1 MWPSTGLCFTEN
13 HPSVSII
20 HIQSQTVFVAVFFL
34 CFYGKPPLCLSWFSS
49 GSTLSFHQT
58 HPITNCTCRCVFF
71 VRFYGKSPLCLSWFS
86 SRSTFR
92 FSKIESKKGTNWT
105 FFFYLCQD
113 KINKFSNQLVILVF
127 GSVQPLL
134 SACLGFPQDRP
145 SGLLPLLLSLLL
157 CGALCRKLYNWVVSH
172 QKRTRPWSH
181 QCHQREG
188 GGVRVQVEWRAL
200 GEAGQWSLCA
210 TRLLLHS
217 VPLVVGDGA
226 IVLAAPLLELDK
238 ISFKKVIEA
247 KMETAF
253 AFQG

>member
-1 MWPSTGLCFTEN
+1 MRKIW
-13 HPSVSII
+13 
-20 HIQSQTVFVAVFFL
+20 
-34 CFYGKPPLCLSWFSS
+34 
-49 GSTLSFHQT
+49 SFHGNLDSSAIDRDISELLPFHYDWDIIGLWKPKT
-58 HPITNCTCRCVFF
+58 WETF
-71 VRFYGKSPLCLSWFS
+71 VMLH
-86 SRSTFR
+86 
-92 FSKIESKKGTNWT
+92 WT
-105 FFFYLCQD
+105 FFFDGCQD

-145 SGLLPLLLSLLL
+145 SGLLPFLLSLLL

-210 TRLLLHS
+210 TWLLLHS

-226 IVLAAPLLELDK
+226 IVLAAPLLESDK
-238 ISFKKVIEA
+238 ISFQIVREA
-247 KMETAF
+247 
-253 AFQG
+253 